1 MLAERAFQDKNKV
14 VWVRLNNF
22 NYPRMALYLPS
33 RHRKEAMCEP
43 HEGIDGGHNA
53 THKTY
58 LKFSTSYF
66 WPKKIQDI
74 EKHKNFCLRCQQ
86 QKKST
91 NKRTLD
97 HPNSD
102 LFGLIITA
110 DINKKFVLCITD
122 AFTKYAVVTAI
133 ASPNSHG
140 RQQGVC

>member
-97 HPNSD
+97 HPNSGPSKPPD
-102 LFGLIITA
+102 S
-110 DINKKFVLCITD
+110 C
-122 AFTKYAVVTAI
+122 
-133 ASPNSHG
+133 
-140 RQQGVC
+140 